1 MKEQQDIKSLPMKI
15 LIAGNFDGAN
25 SENPQHTKVTKDDI
39 TDLFSQ
45 LTPKIYIRVPNKLT
59 SDPKE
64 LNIDL
69 IFNDMESFHP
79 KAIADQVDIIKDA
92 VQVREKLQKLID
104 KSISIPEAKSDI
116 SDSKVA
122 HNLIPDLI
130 AILEKT
136 DEDIDQQVL
145 DNAIKKLDSALS
157 DQFDE
162 ILHNPKF
169 QELESTWRGLKL
181 MLENADFPD
190 KVHFEILNV
199 EKERFLAEFD
209 DKIFQKEY
217 DDVCEVPLSVIL
229 ADYNFTQSPSD
240 MALLKKIAEKSHILQ
255 VVFVSYFSTDFFGMR
270 NILHLVALPNLY
282 SRLVSPVQS
291 EWKNFMQDQSS
302 RWICMTMNRFLGR
315 ELYGQNDMKAEIF
328 DYKEKADAGHPDNY
342 LWIRPLWLMGIVLA
356 RSFAT
361 TGSCLSIS
369 GLGLG
374 GEFIGLPT
382 RDFPKSR
389 TETVKISTES
399 SLTDEKVWNFLY
411 VGVTP
416 LNSIDNANIAYF
428 PLSANAYRAGVAGGV
443 TLHSTLAYHLF
454 IGHVFHRYYRIHQQI
469 LAGSTAEQIAKFVQ
483 DNIFELIAP
492 YGGDNPDETVTVN
505 VTPVEGESNLYTVSI
520 LVKPKLQIETKDVE
534 FTLQLQAQV

>member
-1 MKEQQDIKSLPMKI
+1 MNEQSEIKSMPMKV
-15 LIAGNFDGAN
+15 LVASNFDGAN
-25 SENPQHTKVTKDDI
+25 SENPLHTKVTKDDI
-39 TDLFSQ
+39 TGLFSQ
-45 LTPKIYIRVPNKLT
+45 LMPKIYIRVPNKLT

-69 IFNDMESFHP
+69 VFNSMESFHP
-79 KAIADQVDIIKDA
+79 KAIADQIELIKEA
-92 VQVREKLQKLID
+92 VQVRENLYKLIE
-104 KSISIPEAKSDI
+104 KSVSIPEIKLAI
-116 SDSKVA
+116 ADSKVA
-122 HNLIPDLI
+122 RALTPDLI
-130 AILEKT
+130 AVLDK
-136 DEDIDQQVL
+136 EDIDQPIL
-145 DNAIKKLDSALS
+145 ENAIKKFDSAIS

-169 QELESTWRGLKL
+169 QELESTWRGLTL

-229 ADYNFTQSPSD
+229 ADYDFTQSPND
-240 MALLKKIAEKSHILQ
+240 MALLKKMAEKSHILQ
-255 VVFVSYFSTDFFGMR
+255 VVFVSHLSTNFFGMR

-282 SRLVSPVQS
+282 SRLVSPIQS

-302 RWICMTMNRFLGR
+302 RWVCMTMNRFLGR
-315 ELYGQNDMKAEIF
+315 NLYGQDNVSAEIF
-328 DYKEKADAGHPDNY
+328 DYREKADAGHPDNY

-356 RSFAT
+356 RSFANSE
-361 TGSCLSIS
+361 SCLSIS

-389 TETVKISTES
+389 TENIKISTETT
-399 SLTDEKVWNFLY
+399 LTDDKVWSFLHA
-411 VGVTP
+411 GVTP
-416 LNSIDNANIAYF
+416 LNGIENANLAYF
-428 PLSANAYRAGVAGGV
+428 PLSTNAYRAGGV

-454 IGHVFHRYYRIHQQI
+454 IGHVFHSYYRAHQQI
-469 LAGSTAEQIAKFVQ
+469 PAGSSPDQITKFVQ
-483 DNIFELIAP
+483 DKIFELIAP
-492 YGGDNPDETVTVN
+492 YGGNNPDETVIVN
-505 VTPVEGESNLYTVSI
+505 VTPVEGESNLYTVNI
-520 LVKPKLQIETKDVE
+520 VVKPKLQIEAKDVE
-534 FTLQLQAQV
+534 FTFQLQAQV